1 MITIKSFAAIDIG
14 SNAMRL
20 LVSNIVE
27 QEGKDTQFNKSSL
40 VRVPIRLGQDVFT
53 VGEISD
59 ENIDR
64 MIDAM
69 KAYKLLMKVHKVER
83 YKACATSAMREADNN
98 RDIVEIIQQE
108 ADIQIDIID
117 GKKEAAII
125 ASSDLKE
132 YIATDKT
139 YLYVDVGGGSTEFSL
154 FSNGKI
160 IASKSFKNGTVRM
173 LNNMVNEIVWVEIEK
188 WIKLNTAP
196 FEDITMIGSGGNIN
210 KLFKMTG
217 KQQDKPLTFLGL
229 NAQYAM
235 LNKMTY
241 DQRISELALNP
252 DRADVIIPAT
262 KIYLNAMKWSGARH
276 LYEPKIGLSDGI
288 VKAMYYGRIK
298 TSKSKVFRNNS
309 KFGLISFKR
318 LNLSCGVKARLF
330 SIFSLT
336 TNSISM
342 SWL

>member
-1 MITIKSFAAIDIG
+1 MITIKRYAAIDIG

-27 QEGKDTQFNKSSL
+27 QEGKETQFNKSSL
-40 VRVPIRLGQDVFT
+40 VRVPIRLGQDAFT

-59 ENIDR
+59 ENIER

-69 KAYKLLMKVHKVER
+69 KAYKLLMKVHKVEH

-98 RDIVEIIQQE
+98 REIVEIIQRE
-108 ADIQIDIID
+108 AGIEIDIID
-117 GKKEAAII
+117 GKKEASII

-132 YIATDKT
+132 YIFTDKV

-173 LNNMVNEIVWVEIEK
+173 LNNMVNEIVWTEIEK
-188 WIKLNTAP
+188 WIKTNTAP
-196 FEDITMIGSGGNIN
+196 FDEITLIGSGGNIN

-217 KQQDKPLTFLGL
+217 KQQDKPLTYLSL
-229 NAQYAM
+229 NAQFAM

-241 DQRISELALNP
+241 DERIAELGLNP

-276 LYEPKIGLSDGI
+276 LYVPKIGLSDGI
-288 VKAMYYGRIK
+288 VKAMYYGRI
-298 TSKSKVFRNNS
+298 
-309 KFGLISFKR
+309 
-318 LNLSCGVKARLF
+318 
-330 SIFSLT
+330 
-336 TNSISM
+336 
-342 SWL
+342 